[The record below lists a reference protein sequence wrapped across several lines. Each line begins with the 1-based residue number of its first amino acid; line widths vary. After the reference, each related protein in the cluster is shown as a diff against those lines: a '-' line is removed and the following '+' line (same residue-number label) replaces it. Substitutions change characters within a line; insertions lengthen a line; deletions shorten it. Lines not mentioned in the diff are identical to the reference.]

1 MPLCDLRPAVDFE
14 MICQAAGG
22 YGEKVERPQD
32 LPQAIDRAL
41 KVIETEKRQALLN
54 VICN

>member
-1 MPLCDLRPAVDFE
+1 MERVPITKEGLERLKE
-14 MICQAAGG
+14 ELSHL
-22 YGEKVERPQD
+22 EKVERPQD